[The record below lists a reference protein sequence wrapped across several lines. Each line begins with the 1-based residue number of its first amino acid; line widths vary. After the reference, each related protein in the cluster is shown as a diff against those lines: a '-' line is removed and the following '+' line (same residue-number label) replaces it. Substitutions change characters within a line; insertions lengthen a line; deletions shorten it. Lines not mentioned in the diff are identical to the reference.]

1 MGVVEPTLLI
11 DDESAPSIAFLRR
24 DDSTYTSDLKRSLTR
39 VPIAPIPLTQLPS
52 VKIRVNGV
60 EMIALLD
67 TGSPVTVL
75 NERAAEDA
83 GIRTTKE
90 STEAA
95 ASSNEESKW
104 NLFASAVNKF
114 KEAQATA
121 EAAQNGDIL
130 MIGGIDGKPTNLY
143 RSIGNGPGISLV
155 GSAGED
161 VALDANG
168 SGNSNGN
175 VYVGDIPGLSALNG
189 IGVDSPP
196 AVVLGMDVLR
206 RRPKMLFRPQQ
217 NELYI

>member
-39 VPIAPIPLTQLPS
+39 VPIDPIPLTQLPS

-75 NERAAEDA
+75 NERTAEDA

-90 STEAA
+90 ST
-95 ASSNEESKW
+95 W